1 MSFSSGGPS
10 QGSGPISGP
19 PGSQPT
25 PPGAPGQGQPPQP
38 STPSSSASSSNNT
51 QPGVSVTQGQSGQGQ
66 VQGTPIGTE
75 PSPISPSGPIQPTG
89 MPLVPAYDGAGE
101 GASGY
106 QLQMPPMMPSTH
118 FTNPTGP
125 ERFPT
130 AGHPRPGKTHPTLQN
145 QTIFSEGFTAPARP
159 NMGTT
164 GKPICLKANYFKVTI
179 PNGDLHHYDV
189 DIKPDK
195 CPRRVNREI
204 IETMVEN
211 FRNAIFQV
219 FHFSFI

>member
-51 QPGVSVTQGQSGQGQ
+51 QPSVTQGQASQQ
-66 VQGTPIGTE
+66 QQGTPIGTE
-75 PSPISPSGPIQPTG
+75 PSPISPSGPIQPSG

-101 GASGY
+101 GAGGY
-106 QLQMPPMMPSTH
+106 QLQMPSMMPSSH

-130 AGHPRPGKTHPTLQN
+130 AGHPRPGKIKISKPD
-145 QTIFSEGFTAPARP
+145 P
-159 NMGTT
+159 
-164 GKPICLKANYFKVTI
+164 KPIFQRGSQHRQGQTWVRLVNPFALKQITSKLQFQMAIYT
-179 PNGDLHHYDV
+179 
-189 DIKPDK
+189 
-195 CPRRVNREI
+195 
-204 IETMVEN
+204 TMM
-211 FRNAIFQV
+211 
-219 FHFSFI
+219 

>member
-51 QPGVSVTQGQSGQGQ
+51 QPSVTQGQTGQ
-66 VQGTPIGTE
+66 QGTPIGTE
-75 PSPISPSGPIQPTG
+75 PSPISPSGPIQPSG

-130 AGHPRPGKTHPTLQN
+130 AGHPRPGKTKSTKPKLIS
-145 QTIFSEGFTAPARP
+145 IFRRIHG
-159 NMGTT
+159 T
-164 GKPICLKANYFKVTI
+164 GKTKY
-179 PNGDLHHYDV
+179 GYYW
-189 DIKPDK
+189 
-195 CPRRVNREI
+195 
-204 IETMVEN
+204 
-211 FRNAIFQV
+211 
-219 FHFSFI
+219 

>member
-51 QPGVSVTQGQSGQGQ
+51 QPGVSVTQGQTGQGQ

-130 AGHPRPGKTHPTLQN
+130 AGHPRPGKTHPTLQKSN
-145 QTIFSEGFTAPARP
+145 HFFQKDLRRRQDQIWVLLVNPFASKQITSKLQYQMAIY
-159 NMGTT
+159 TT
-164 GKPICLKANYFKVTI
+164 
-179 PNGDLHHYDV
+179 
-189 DIKPDK
+189 
-195 CPRRVNREI
+195 
-204 IETMVEN
+204 MM
-211 FRNAIFQV
+211 
-219 FHFSFI
+219 

>member
-51 QPGVSVTQGQSGQGQ
+51 QPSVTQGQTGQ
-66 VQGTPIGTE
+66 QGTPIGTE
-75 PSPISPSGPIQPTG
+75 PSPISPSGPIQPSG

-130 AGHPRPGKTHPTLQN
+130 AGHPRPGKIKIYKTKTHTNFQKDSRHRQDQIWVLLVNPFASKQITSKLQY
-145 QTIFSEGFTAPARP
+145 QMEIY
-159 NMGTT
+159 TT
-164 GKPICLKANYFKVTI
+164 
-179 PNGDLHHYDV
+179 
-189 DIKPDK
+189 
-195 CPRRVNREI
+195 
-204 IETMVEN
+204 MM
-211 FRNAIFQV
+211 
-219 FHFSFI
+219 